1 MQEPESLKHLSE
13 WHNLDTRLF
22 LMIAYRGFGETME
35 IEALLAATVISFLTS
50 FILTPRIIEFLSA
63 AQIVAVDL
71 NKKKKPKLPASGGI
85 CVATGILT
93 GILFYVGFKTFS
105 PFHSSPNSQTESI
118 QLLAVI
124 SCILIVTLSGLLD
137 DLNVKTKAIQTK
149 DGMNVK
155 VGFPQ
160 WVKPLLTLPAAVPL
174 MVIQAGSTTMALP
187 IIGIVDFGILYPI
200 LIIPIG
206 FVGASNVVNMLGGFN
221 GLEAGMG
228 TVYTFSLGVFAW
240 MAGRTQAAVLL
251 LIACAALLAFL
262 RYNWYPAKILPGDS
276 LTYLL
281 GSLVAA
287 GLIIG
292 NMERAG
298 LLVMLPFIIEF
309 VLKARSKLKASCLGK
324 LRDDGKLDPP
334 YGKKIYSWTHVMM
347 NLDKL
352 SEREVAVTM
361 ILVQILFATLPF
373 LEYAIFK

>member
-1 MQEPESLKHLSE
+1 
-13 WHNLDTRLF
+13 
-22 LMIAYRGFGETME
+22 MIAYRGFGETME
-35 IEALLAATVISFLTS
+35 TEALLAATVISFLTS
-50 FILTPRIIEFLSA
+50 FILTPKIIEFLSA
-63 AQIVAVDL
+63 AQIVTVDL

-347 NLDKL
+347 NLGKL
-352 SEREVAVTM
+352 SEREVAVAM
-361 ILVQILFATLPF
+361 ILVQTLFATLPF
-373 LEYAIFK
+373 IEYAIFK

>member
-1 MQEPESLKHLSE
+1 M
-13 WHNLDTRLF
+13 
-22 LMIAYRGFGETME
+22 ET
-35 IEALLAATVISFLTS
+35 EALLASMLISFLIS
-50 FILTPRIIEFLSA
+50 FILTPRIIEFLRA

-71 NKKKKPKLPASGGI
+71 NKKEKPKLPTGGGI
-85 CVATGILT
+85 CVATGILA
-93 GILFYVGFKTFS
+93 GILFYVGLKTFS
-105 PFHSSPNSQTESI
+105 LVLSSSGFQASSI

-124 SCILIVTLSGLLD
+124 SSILIVTLSGLLD
-137 DLNVKTKAIQTK
+137 DLNVKTKVVQTK

-174 MVIQAGSTTMALP
+174 MVINAGVTTMALP
-187 IIGIVDFGILYPI
+187 IIGVIDFGILYPL

-206 FVGASNVVNMLGGFN
+206 FVGASNMINNLGGFN

-251 LIACAALLAFL
+251 LTACVALLAFL
-262 RYNWYPAKILPGDS
+262 RYNWYPARILPGDS
-276 LTYLL
+276 LTYFL

-287 GLIIG
+287 GVIIG

-309 VLKARSKLKASCLGK
+309 VLKARSKLEASSLGK

-347 NLDKL
+347 NLNKL
-352 SEREVAVTM
+352 SEREVAVAM
-361 ILVQILFATLPF
+361 ILVQTVFATLPF

>member
-1 MQEPESLKHLSE
+1 M
-13 WHNLDTRLF
+13 
-22 LMIAYRGFGETME
+22 ET
-35 IEALLAATVISFLTS
+35 EALLTSIVISFLTS
-50 FILTPRIIEFLSA
+50 FILTPRIIEFLRA

-71 NKKKKPKLPASGGI
+71 NKKEKPKLPAGGGI
-85 CVATGILT
+85 CVATGILA
-93 GILFYVGFKTFS
+93 GVMFYVGFKTFS
-105 PFHSSPNSQTESI
+105 PFLSSPNSQTESI

-124 SCILIVTLSGLLD
+124 SSILIVTLSGLLD
-137 DLNVKTKAIQTK
+137 DLNVKTKAVQTK

-174 MVIQAGSTTMALP
+174 MVIHARSTTLALP
-187 IIGIVDFGILYPI
+187 FVGRIDFGILYPL

-240 MAGRTQAAVLL
+240 MNGRIEAAVLL
-251 LIACAALLAFL
+251 LTACAALMAFL
-262 RYNWYPAKILPGDS
+262 RYNWHPAKILPGDS
-276 LTYLL
+276 LTYFL

-287 GLIIG
+287 GVIVG

-298 LLVMLPFIIEF
+298 LIVMLPFIIEF
-309 VLKARSKLKASCLGK
+309 VLKARSKFKASCLGK

-352 SEREVAVTM
+352 NEKGVTIAM
-361 ILVQILFATLPF
+361 VLVQIVFATIPF

>member
-1 MQEPESLKHLSE
+1 MS
-13 WHNLDTRLF
+13 
-22 LMIAYRGFGETME
+22 
-35 IEALLAATVISFLTS
+35 
-50 FILTPRIIEFLSA
+50 TPRIIEFLRA

-71 NKKKKPKLPASGGI
+71 NKKEKPKLPAGGGI
-85 CVATGILT
+85 CVATGILA
-93 GILFYVGFKTFS
+93 GVMFYVGFKTFS
-105 PFHSSPNSQTESI
+105 PFLPSPNSQTESI
-118 QLLAVI
+118 QLLAVVSSI
-124 SCILIVTLSGLLD
+124 VIVTLSGLLD
-137 DLNVKTKAIQTK
+137 DLNVKTKAVQTK

-174 MVIQAGSTTMALP
+174 MVIHARSTTLALP
-187 IIGIVDFGILYPI
+187 FVGQIDFGILYPL

-240 MAGRTQAAVLL
+240 MNGRIEAAVLL
-251 LIACAALLAFL
+251 LTACAALMAFL
-262 RYNWYPAKILPGDS
+262 RYNWHPAKILPGDS
-276 LTYLL
+276 LTYFL

-287 GLIIG
+287 GVIVG

-298 LLVMLPFIIEF
+298 LIVMLPFIIEF
-309 VLKARSKLKASCLGK
+309 GLKAKSKFKASCLGK
-324 LRDDGKLDPP
+324 LREDGKLDPP

-352 SEREVAVTM
+352 NEKEVTIAMV
-361 ILVQILFATLPF
+361 LVQIVFATLPF

>member
-1 MQEPESLKHLSE
+1 M
-13 WHNLDTRLF
+13 
-22 LMIAYRGFGETME
+22 ET
-35 IEALLAATVISFLTS
+35 EALLASIVISFLTS
-50 FILTPRIIEFLSA
+50 FILTPRIIEFLRA

-71 NKKKKPKLPASGGI
+71 NKKEKPKLPAGGGI
-85 CVATGILT
+85 CVATGILA
-93 GILFYVGFKTFS
+93 GIMFYVGFKTFS
-105 PFHSSPNSQTESI
+105 PFLSSPNSQTESI
-118 QLLAVI
+118 QLLAVVSSI
-124 SCILIVTLSGLLD
+124 VIVTLSGLLD
-137 DLNVKTKAIQTK
+137 DLNVKTKAVQTK

-174 MVIQAGSTTMALP
+174 MVIHARSTTMALP
-187 IIGIVDFGILYPI
+187 FIGRIDFGILYPL
-200 LIIPIG
+200 LIIPMG
-206 FVGASNVVNMLGGFN
+206 FVGASNMVNMLGGFN

-240 MAGRTQAAVLL
+240 MNGRIEAAVLL
-251 LIACAALLAFL
+251 LTACSALMAFL
-262 RYNWYPAKILPGDS
+262 RYNWHPAKILPGDS
-276 LTYLL
+276 LTYFL

-287 GLIIG
+287 GVIIG

-298 LLVMLPFIIEF
+298 LIVMLPFIIEF
-309 VLKARSKLKASCLGK
+309 VLKARSKFKASCLGK

-352 SEREVAVTM
+352 NEKGVAIAM
-361 ILVQILFATLPF
+361 ILVQIVFATLPF

>member
-1 MQEPESLKHLSE
+1 METEA
-13 WHNLDTRLF
+13 F
-22 LMIAYRGFGETME
+22 LASM
-35 IEALLAATVISFLTS
+35 VISFLTS
-50 FILTPRIIEFLSA
+50 FILTPRIIEFLRA

-71 NKKKKPKLPASGGI
+71 NKKEKPKLPASGGI
-85 CVATGILT
+85 CVATGILA
-93 GILFYVGFKTFS
+93 GILFYVGLKTFS
-105 PFHSSPNSQTESI
+105 PFLSSPDSQTSAI

-124 SCILIVTLSGLLD
+124 SSILIVTLSGLLD
-137 DLNVKTKAIQTK
+137 DLNVKAKAVQTK

-174 MVIQAGSTTMALP
+174 MVIHARSTTMALP
-187 IIGIVDFGILYPI
+187 FIGPIDFGIWFPLI
-200 LIIPIG
+200 IIPIG

-240 MAGRTQAAVLL
+240 MSGRVEAAVLL
-251 LIACAALLAFL
+251 LTACAALLAFL
-262 RYNWYPAKILPGDS
+262 RYNWHPAKILPGDS
-276 LTYLL
+276 LTYFL

-287 GLIIG
+287 GVIIG

-309 VLKARSKLKASCLGK
+309 VLKARSRFKASCLGK

-352 SEREVAVTM
+352 SEKEVTIAM
-361 ILVQILFATLPF
+361 ILVQVVFATLPF
-373 LEYAIFK
+373 LEYAFFR